1 MIVIGVDA
9 PQGWCAL
16 NVENGRGSLLGLGSL
31 DEGKEADELTRYIT
45 RYAPAVVVIE
55 RAVKVYAFGRG
66 DDNAAHIRRAV
77 SEGLIATAEAA
88 GEMKHACKVAGVRCT
103 MTDADA
109 IRKAFSIKGK
119 TRTEKDNSVA
129 REVKLRIANW
139 PARTNTHERD
149 AALAALFA
157 R

>member
-16 NVENGRGSLLGLGSL
+16 NVEHGRGSLLGLGSL
-31 DEGKEADELTRYIT
+31 DDGKEADELTRYIA

-55 RAVKVYAFGRG
+55 RAAKIFLHGKGAESPLHV
-66 DDNAAHIRRAV
+66 RR
-77 SEGLIATAEAA
+77 SIGEWLIMSAEVA
-88 GEMKHACKVAGVRCT
+88 GEMKHACRVAGVCCV

-109 IRKAFSIKGK
+109 IRKVFGVRGK
-119 TRTEKDNSVA
+119 SATEQDQAVA